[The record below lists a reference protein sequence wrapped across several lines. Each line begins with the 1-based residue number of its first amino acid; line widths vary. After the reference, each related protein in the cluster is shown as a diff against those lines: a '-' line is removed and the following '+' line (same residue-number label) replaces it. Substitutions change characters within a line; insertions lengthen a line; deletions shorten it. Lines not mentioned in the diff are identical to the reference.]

1 MNSLDKTWLASRLPT
16 SSRFSWL
23 AMIFSLELSLKIEM
37 YLVYFEKVDRLVY
50 KDFVNELPQG

>member
-1 MNSLDKTWLASRLPT
+1 MNSLDKTWLASRLLT